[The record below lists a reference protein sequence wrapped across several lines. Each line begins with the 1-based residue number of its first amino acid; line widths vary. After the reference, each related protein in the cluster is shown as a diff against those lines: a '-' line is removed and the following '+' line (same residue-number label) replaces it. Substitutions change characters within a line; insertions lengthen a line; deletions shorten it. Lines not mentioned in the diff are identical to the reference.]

1 MQIKAIALKN
11 DTNKRICSKKIKNN
25 YENKK

>member
-1 MQIKAIALKN
+1 MQIKAFAIKN
-11 DTNKRICSKKIKNN
+11 DTNKRIYSKKIKNN